1 MKILFR
7 FLFLFALV
15 MANVALAQSVTQ
27 DQLQSVA
34 AEDDWTKW
42 NIFGLNAVVVLRV
55 LGEIYAALK
64 NGGGLVG
71 IWRAIIY
78 GQNVPKPIA
87 QDYKHELKGQPDP
100 LADLKAQKSPG
111 D

>member
-7 FLFLFALV
+7 WMFLFALV
-15 MANVALAQSVTQ
+15 MANVALAQSVTPAQ
-27 DQLQSVA
+27 METAINQ
-34 AEDDWTKW
+34 DDWTKW

-55 LGEIYAALK
+55 LGEVYAALK
-64 NGGGLVG
+64 NGGGLIG